1 MKDLNTIEKALQ
13 IRVSNEVSEI
23 VENFIADLNK
33 LSDKYGGSSFYDFK
47 RPPKRGYD
55 HAEFMVDGTH
65 GVKEVLHK
73 MILDNHGSSML
84 KYKSKELINKL
95 DLYE

>member
-33 LSDKYGGSSFYDFK
+33 LSDKYGGSTFYDFK
-47 RPPKRGYD
+47 ESSADDARM
-55 HAEFMVDGTH
+55 FMVSGITK
-65 GVKEVLHK
+65 VKNVLHR
-73 MILDNHGSSML
+73 MILDNHGDAML
-84 KYKSKELINKL
+84 KQKSKELINKL

>member
-47 RPPKRGYD
+47 ESSADDARM
-55 HAEFMVDGTH
+55 FMVS
-65 GVKEVLHK
+65 GVTKVKNVLHR
-73 MILDNHGSSML
+73 MILDNHGDAML
-84 KYKSKELINKL
+84 KQKSKELINKL

>member
-47 RPPKRGYD
+47 ESSADDARM
-55 HAEFMVDGTH
+55 FMVSGITK
-65 GVKEVLHK
+65 VKNVLHR
-73 MILDNHGSSML
+73 MILDNHGDAML
-84 KYKSKELINKL
+84 KQKSKELINKL